1 MNEKYSKR
9 SAILSIISA
18 ITMFIAYEF
27 APDKPEGMMVVFLKV
42 LFFSSII
49 TGVLSLVFSY
59 ISFKNKEEG
68 FLKKVAPFIIL
79 LILLVFS
86 FSIIGVVI
94 GLM

>member
-9 SAILSIISA
+9 FAILSIISA

-68 FLKKVAPFIIL
+68 FLKKIAPLIIL

-86 FSIIGVVI
+86 FSIIAVVI

>member
-27 APDKPEGMMVVFLKV
+27 APDKPEGMMVVFLKA

-68 FLKKVAPFIIL
+68 FLKKIALLIIL